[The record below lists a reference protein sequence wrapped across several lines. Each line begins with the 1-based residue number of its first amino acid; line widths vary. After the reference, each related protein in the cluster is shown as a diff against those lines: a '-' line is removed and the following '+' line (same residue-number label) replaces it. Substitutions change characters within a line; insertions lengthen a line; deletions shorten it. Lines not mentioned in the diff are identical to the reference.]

1 MDAFV
6 PDRVPD
12 GVGDLLDV
20 PVAVVDEHHI
30 EVAEGAERTPAVAAD
45 GDESQVPLGVPGGPF
60 GQAGEPGVGF
70 GRIPPAEF
78 LSPQPGLGQEL
89 AAPVT
94 Q

>member
-1 MDAFV
+1 M
-6 PDRVPD
+6 
-12 GVGDLLDV
+12 
-20 PVAVVDEHHI
+20 DEHDI
-30 EVAEGAERTPAVAAD
+30 EVAERAERAPAVPTD
-45 GDESQVPLGVPGGPF
+45 GDESQVPLGVAGGPF

-78 LSPQPGLGQEL
+78 LPPQPGLGQEL